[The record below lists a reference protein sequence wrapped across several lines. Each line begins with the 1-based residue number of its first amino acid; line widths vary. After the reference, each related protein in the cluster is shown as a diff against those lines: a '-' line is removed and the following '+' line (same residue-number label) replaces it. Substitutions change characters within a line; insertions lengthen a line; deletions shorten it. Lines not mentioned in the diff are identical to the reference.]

1 MSSEHIIDGSDAGF
15 EQLVLKSGLPV
26 LVDFWAPWCAP
37 CGMIAPVLEEVAR
50 TYQGR
55 LQVVK
60 VNVDDNPQSSQ
71 TYGVM
76 TIPTLMLFKGGE
88 VRDKAVGVVSKEKIE
103 TLIASHV
110 KAG

>member
-15 EQLVLKSGLPV
+15 EQLVLKSELPV

-37 CGMIAPVLEEVAR
+37 CRIIAPILEEVAR

-76 TIPTLMLFKGGE
+76 AIPTLMLFKGGE
-88 VRDKAVGVVSKEKIE
+88 VQDKAVGVVPKEKIE

-110 KAG
+110 KVS

>member
-1 MSSEHIIDGSDAGF
+1 MSSEHIIEGSDAGF
-15 EQLVLKSGLPV
+15 EQLVLKSELPV

-37 CGMIAPVLEEVAR
+37 CRMIAPVLEEVAR

-76 TIPTLMLFKGGE
+76 AIPTLMLFKGGE
-88 VRDKAVGVVSKEKIE
+88 VRDKAVGVVPKEKIE
-103 TLIASHV
+103 TLIAAHV
-110 KAG
+110 MSG

>member
-1 MSSEHIIDGSDAGF
+1 MSSEHIIDGTDAGF
-15 EQLVLKSGLPV
+15 EQLVLKSELPV

-37 CGMIAPVLEEVAR
+37 CRMIAPVLEEVAR

-60 VNVDDNPQSSQ
+60 VNVDDNPKSSQ

-76 TIPTLMLFKGGE
+76 AIPTLMLFKGGE
-88 VRDKAVGVVSKEKIE
+88 VRDKAVGVVPKDKIE

-110 KAG
+110 QIA

>member
-15 EQLVLKSGLPV
+15 EQLVLKSELPV

-37 CGMIAPVLEEVAR
+37 CRMIAPVLEELAQ

-76 TIPTLMLFKGGE
+76 AIPTLMLFKGGE
-88 VRDKAVGVVSKEKIE
+88 VQDKAVGVVPKEKIE
-103 TLIASHV
+103 TLITAHV